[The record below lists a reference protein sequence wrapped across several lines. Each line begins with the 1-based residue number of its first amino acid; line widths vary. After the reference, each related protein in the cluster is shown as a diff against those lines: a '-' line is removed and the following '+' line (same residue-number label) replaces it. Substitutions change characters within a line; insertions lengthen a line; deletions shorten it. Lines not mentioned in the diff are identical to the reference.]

1 MIIMSK
7 KETIVRAIITK
18 SGSMLL
24 CRSFEEGHYF
34 LPGGHIEDGETPQEA
49 LDRELQEEIGVPVVK
64 KDFITEVE
72 NSFVQQG
79 QVKEEVFYVYKAE
92 LASMEEVR
100 SWEDHIAYEW
110 IPITDL
116 RKVDFKPQKFLSE
129 IERLITD
136 Q

>member
-1 MIIMSK
+1 MSK
-7 KETIVRAIITK
+7 KETIVRAVITNNK
-18 SGSMLL
+18 FTLL

-34 LPGGHIEDGETPQEA
+34 LPGGHIEEGETPDEA

-64 KDFITEVE
+64 KDLITEVE

-79 QVKEEVFYVYKAE
+79 QVKEEIFYVYRVE

-110 IPITDL
+110 IPIKDL
-116 RKVDFKPQKFLSE
+116 RKVNFKPQKFLSE